1 MTILPDFLQR
11 LSRREQPTPQG
22 QVHLGLLT
30 LSGLLASG
38 SLFDL
43 FGPLG
48 IAVALG
54 SVGVGWRLNAVGGIV
69 ILHAAV
75 VLTDGLPSVFTLI
88 LLESASVLLLTADFQ
103 SLQGWS
109 PSVAVG
115 GLALLSGSSILLLT
129 QSFGL
134 VVSLVGIVASAS
146 ILLYTGHR
154 YEQYQLGLLNDD
166 Q

>member
-1 MTILPDFLQR
+1 L
-11 LSRREQPTPQG
+11 
-22 QVHLGLLT
+22 VA

-38 SLFDL
+38 SLFGL

-48 IAVALG
+48 IVVALG
-54 SVGVGWRLNAVGGIV
+54 GVAVGWRLNAVGGIV
-69 ILHAAV
+69 IFHAAV
-75 VLTDGLPSVFTLI
+75 VLTDGLPAVFTLI
-88 LLESASVLLLTADFQ
+88 FLESASVLLLIAEFQ
-103 SLQGWS
+103 SLQGWI

-115 GLALLSGSSILLLT
+115 GLALLSGSSVLLLT

-134 VVSLVGIVASAS
+134 VASLVGIVVSAS

-154 YEQYQLGLLNDD
+154 YEQYQLGLLDGD